1 MLYPFLIAL
10 LSVSISTSDQKG
22 AEKASPPPTVN
33 AKRGSCTAEFHVI
46 ETSSDPVADA
56 IISVSIPSKSK
67 KGSARKLELRTDANG
82 RALFQGLSAIATPVL
97 HFAVHSGRGTTIVDV
112 DLRECHGT
120 YDVVLPDRPPEPE
133 R

>member
-1 MLYPFLIAL
+1 MIYVVLIVL
-10 LSVSISTSDQKG
+10 VFVFITPTDQ
-22 AEKASPPPTVN
+22 AEAAKISPPPTVN
-33 AKRGSCTAEFHVI
+33 ANCGSCTAEFHVI

-67 KGSARKLELRTDANG
+67 KGRARKLEVRTDANG
-82 RALFQGLSAIATPVL
+82 RALFQGLSARATPVL
-97 HFAVHSGRGTTIVDV
+97 HFAVHTGRGTTTVDV

-120 YDVVLPDRPPEPE
+120 YDVVLPDRSPEPQ